1 MSSESKPIIAIAGSL
16 SKQGRSVAGSLLRS
30 GRYRVRALT
39 GRVDSPEALK
49 LAAQGAELIS
59 VPLAT
64 DHNEEFVK
72 AFQGAHGAFLMTPGV
87 APPATH
93 EFDIGKDLADAAVK
107 AGVQHVVFSTLENVD
122 KITKGT
128 KFAPHFTDKSRVE
141 AYIRELPIM
150 SSFIELSFFYTNLLE
165 YYPPYMDG
173 DTLVF
178 PIYLP
183 EHFRA
188 PFVDPLSATGPA
200 VLEIFDHPDTYA
212 GQTLPV
218 IGDEISPAEMIETF
232 TRVTGQKAAYVSAY
246 KLEEL
251 LHHFPEFRANHELAR
266 ETTGMAE
273 FAVQYGY
280 FRQDRDLEW
289 SRRIDR
295 SCLSWE
301 QFLKTSGWDGHQKVF
316 GL

>member
-93 EFDIGKDLADAAVK
+93 EFDIGKDLADAAVE

-141 AYIRELPIM
+141 AYIR
-150 SSFIELSFFYTNLLE
+150 
-165 YYPPYMDG
+165 
-173 DTLVF
+173 
-178 PIYLP
+178 
-183 EHFRA
+183 
-188 PFVDPLSATGPA
+188 
-200 VLEIFDHPDTYA
+200 
-212 GQTLPV
+212 
-218 IGDEISPAEMIETF
+218 
-232 TRVTGQKAAYVSAY
+232 
-246 KLEEL
+246 
-251 LHHFPEFRANHELAR
+251 
-266 ETTGMAE
+266 
-273 FAVQYGY
+273 
-280 FRQDRDLEW
+280 
-289 SRRIDR
+289 
-295 SCLSWE
+295 
-301 QFLKTSGWDGHQKVF
+301 
-316 GL
+316 